1 MVFAKIF
8 DRKIRSFPNIPTNK
22 HPENITNRVVWSA
35 VVDPRQVTEERE
47 REREREREV
56 ARAVLRYKGGAFP
69 IFRSPA
75 LAWDV
80 SAEGLRVFYHVN
92 TSKKEGTDP
101 VSGA

>member
-1 MVFAKIF
+1 MLTHA
-8 DRKIRSFPNIPTNK
+8 S
-22 HPENITNRVVWSA
+22 
-35 VVDPRQVTEERE
+35 QVTEEK

-80 SAEGLRVFYHVN
+80 SAEGLRGFDHVN